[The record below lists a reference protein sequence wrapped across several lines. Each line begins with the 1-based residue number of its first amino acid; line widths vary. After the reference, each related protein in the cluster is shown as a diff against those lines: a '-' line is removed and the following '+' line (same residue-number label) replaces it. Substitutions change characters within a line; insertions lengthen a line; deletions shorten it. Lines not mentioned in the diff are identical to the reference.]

1 MQLFS
6 KCLHLIVAIAVTS
19 GHVAVSSSKAFS
31 AEPINIILINAD
43 DLGFGDLGCYG
54 QKVIPTPSLDRMARE
69 GMRFTQFY
77 AGSTVCAPS
86 RSVLMTGLHTGHTP
100 VRGNGGKEQQT
111 LPASSVTIAEVCK
124 KHGYRTGLIGKWG
137 LGEEET
143 EGHPLNQGFDF
154 FYGYL
159 NQVHAHNHYPEFLWR
174 NLQRE
179 PLPNVVQ
186 KPPQQP
192 NSLGGM
198 AKVKKVFANDR
209 FIVETEAFLDEN
221 KSQPFFLYLA
231 LVLPHANNE
240 ARGMS
245 GNGSES
251 PNIGKFSDKPWD
263 EPSRGFAAMVSDVD
277 LAVGKVLAKLE
288 QLGID
293 ERTLVLFTSDNGP
306 HQEAGHDLRLFNS
319 SGGLRGTKR
328 ALYEGGIRVPLI
340 ARLPNKIAPNS
351 ISNHISYQAD
361 LLATISNVLGD
372 TTQVETD
379 GISFFPTLLGNRE
392 EQKEH
397 AYLYWEFYEQGSRQ
411 AVRFGHW
418 KAIREPMLTGDIQ
431 LFDLATDEKEQTD
444 LAANQA
450 ELVKKAAEMMD
461 QAHRSDPR
469 WPVPQKNSA
478 PQKKSSSQKKKQ
490 P

>member
-1 MQLFS
+1 MRLFS
-6 KCLHLIVAIAVTS
+6 LGRYCFF
-19 GHVAVSSSKAFS
+19 AFC
-31 AEPINIILINAD
+31 AFNLAAFLAADEITRPEKLNVILINAD
-43 DLGFGDLGCYG
+43 DLGYGDLGCYG
-54 QKVIPTPSLDRMARE
+54 QKQIPTPSLDRMARE
-69 GMRFTQFY
+69 GIRFTQFY

-100 VRGNGGKEQQT
+100 VRGNGSREQQT
-111 LPASSVTIAEVCK
+111 LPAASLTVAELCQK
-124 KHGYRTGLIGKWG
+124 RGYRTGLIGKWG

-186 KPPQQP
+186 KPPKQP

-198 AKVKKVFANDR
+198 ATDKKVFANDR
-209 FIVETEAFLDEN
+209 FIAESLDFIEQN

-251 PNIGKFSDKPWD
+251 PNISKFADKAWD
-263 EPSRGFAAMVSDVD
+263 EPSRGFAAMVTDVD
-277 LAVGKVLAKLE
+277 LAVEKVLAKLQE
-288 QLGID
+288 AGID
-293 ERTLVLFTSDNGP
+293 DRTLVLFTSDNGP
-306 HQEAGHDLRLFNS
+306 HQEAGHDMKLFDS
-319 SGGLRGTKR
+319 SGGLRGSKR

-340 ARLPNKIAPNS
+340 ARLPKTIAPNCVTP
-351 ISNHISYQAD
+351 HISYQAD
-361 LLATISNVLGD
+361 ILATIAELIGAPIPKD
-372 TTQVETD
+372 TD
-379 GISFFPTLLGNRE
+379 GISFLPTLLGNSQ

-397 AYLYWEFYEQGSRQ
+397 RYLYWEFYEQGSRQ
-411 AVRFGHW
+411 AVRFGSW
-418 KAIREPMLTGDIQ
+418 KAIREPMLTGNIQ
-431 LFDLATDEKEQTD
+431 LFDLSTDPSEQFNLAEEKREIVRQAT
-444 LAANQA
+444 A
-450 ELVKKAAEMMD
+450 MMD
-461 QAHRSDPR
+461 EAHRPDPR
-469 WPVPQKNSA
+469 WPIPM
-478 PQKKSSSQKKKQ
+478 KKK
-490 P
+490 

>member
-1 MQLFS
+1 MQFFS
-6 KCLHLIVAIAVTS
+6 KCFHLIVAIALTS
-19 GHVAVSSSKAFS
+19 GLFAVSSSKAFS

-174 NLQRE
+174 NLQRQ

-209 FIVETEAFLDEN
+209 FIEETEAFLDEN

-251 PNIGKFSDKPWD
+251 PNIGKFADKPWD

-306 HQEAGHDLRLFNS
+306 HQEAGHDLQLFNS

-328 ALYEGGIRVPLI
+328 ALYEGGIRVPFI
-340 ARLPNKIAPNS
+340 ARLPKKIAPNS

-379 GISFFPTLLGNRE
+379 GISFFPTLLGNKE
-392 EQKEH
+392 EQQEH

-411 AVRFGHW
+411 AVRFGNW

-431 LFDLATDEKEQTD
+431 LYDLAVDEKEQTN
-444 LAANQA
+444 LAANHA

-469 WPVPQKNSA
+469 WPVPQKNST
-478 PQKKSSSQKKKQ
+478 PQKKPASPKKKQ

>member
-1 MQLFS
+1 MRSLNFWR
-6 KCLHLIVAIAVTS
+6 IALS
-19 GHVAVSSSKAFS
+19 ILLSIPLADSIR
-31 AEPINIILINAD
+31 AEGETRSQKVNVILINAD
-43 DLGFGDLGCYG
+43 DLGYGDLGCYG
-54 QKVIPTPSLDRMARE
+54 QKQIPTPALDTMARE

-111 LPASSVTIAEVCK
+111 LPATSVTVAELCK
-124 KHGYRTGLIGKWG
+124 SQGYRTALIGKWG

-179 PLPNVVQ
+179 PLPNIVQ
-186 KPPQQP
+186 KPPKQP
-192 NSLGGM
+192 SSLGGM
-198 AKVKKVFANDR
+198 ATEKKVFANDR
-209 FIVETEAFLDEN
+209 FIAESLDFIEQN
-221 KSQPFFLYLA
+221 KEQTFFLYLA

-251 PNIGKFSDKPWD
+251 PNISKFADKPWD
-263 EPSRGFAAMVSDVD
+263 EASRGFAAMVTDVD
-277 LAVGKVLAKLE
+277 LAVGKVLDKLKAA
-288 QLGID
+288 GID
-293 ERTLVLFTSDNGP
+293 DRTMVLFTSDNGP
-306 HQEAGHDLRLFNS
+306 HQEAGHDLQLFNS

-340 ARLPNKIAPNS
+340 ARLPKAIAANS
-351 ISNHISYQAD
+351 VTPHIAYQAD
-361 LLATISNVLGD
+361 ILSTVADLIGEPAPKNL
-372 TTQVETD
+372 D
-379 GISFFPTLLGNRE
+379 GISFLPTLQGNADAQEAHR
-392 EQKEH
+392 
-397 AYLYWEFYEQGSRQ
+397 YLYWEFYEQGSRQ
-411 AVRFGHW
+411 AVRFGRW

-431 LFDLATDEKEQTD
+431 LFDLSVDEAETKNIASRHSEVLKQ
-444 LAANQA
+444 AAA
-450 ELVKKAAEMMD
+450 MMD
-461 QAHRSDPR
+461 EAHRPDPK
-469 WPVPQKNSA
+469 WPVPQK
-478 PQKKSSSQKKKQ
+478 KK
-490 P
+490 

>member
-1 MQLFS
+1 MRLFS
-6 KCLHLIVAIAVTS
+6 LGRYCLF
-19 GHVAVSSSKAFS
+19 AFCVFS
-31 AEPINIILINAD
+31 LTGLLAADEITQSEKINVILINAD
-43 DLGFGDLGCYG
+43 DLGYGDLGCYG
-54 QKVIPTPSLDRMARE
+54 QKQIPTPSLDRMARE

-111 LPASSVTIAEVCK
+111 LPASSLTVAELCQK
-124 KHGYRTGLIGKWG
+124 RGYRTGLIGKWG

-186 KPPQQP
+186 KPPKQP

-198 AKVKKVFANDR
+198 ATDKKVFANDR
-209 FIVETEAFLDEN
+209 FIAESLDFIEQN

-251 PNIGKFSDKPWD
+251 PNISKFADKPWD
-263 EPSRGFAAMVSDVD
+263 DPSRGFAAMVTDVD
-277 LAVGKVLAKLE
+277 SAVEKVLAKLQE
-288 QLGID
+288 AGID
-293 ERTLVLFTSDNGP
+293 DRTLVLFTSDNGP
-306 HQEAGHDLRLFNS
+306 HQEAGHDLKLFDS

-340 ARLPNKIAPNS
+340 ARLPKAIAPNS
-351 ISNHISYQAD
+351 VTPHISYQAD
-361 LLATISNVLGD
+361 ILATIAELIGAPVPKD
-372 TTQVETD
+372 TD
-379 GISFFPTLLGNRE
+379 GISFVPTLFGNSQ
-392 EQKEH
+392 EQEVH
-397 AYLYWEFYEQGSRQ
+397 RYLYWEFYEQGSRQ
-411 AVRFGHW
+411 AVRFGSW
-418 KAIREPMLTGDIQ
+418 KAIREPMLTGNIQ
-431 LFDLATDEKEQTD
+431 LFDLSTDPSEQFNLADEKREVVGE
-444 LAANQA
+444 AA
-450 ELVKKAAEMMD
+450 VMMD
-461 QAHRSDPR
+461 EAHRPDPR
-469 WPVPQKNSA
+469 WPVPT
-478 PQKKSSSQKKKQ
+478 KKK
-490 P
+490 

>member
-1 MQLFS
+1 MRLLNLWRIALSILFS
-6 KCLHLIVAIAVTS
+6 IPLADSIHADGPNPSQK
-19 GHVAVSSSKAFS
+19 
-31 AEPINIILINAD
+31 INVILINAD
-43 DLGFGDLGCYG
+43 DLGYGDLGCYG
-54 QKVIPTPSLDRMARE
+54 QKQIPTPALDTMARE

-111 LPASSVTIAEVCK
+111 LPAASVTVAEICK
-124 KHGYRTGLIGKWG
+124 KQGYRTGLIGKWG

-179 PLPNVVQ
+179 PLPNIVQ
-186 KPPQQP
+186 KPPKQP

-198 AKVKKVFANDR
+198 ATEKKVFANDR
-209 FIVETEAFLDEN
+209 FIAESVDFIEQN
-221 KSQPFFLYLA
+221 KEQPFFLYLA

-251 PNIGKFSDKPWD
+251 PNISKFADKPWD
-263 EPSRGFAAMVSDVD
+263 EASRGFAAMVTDVD
-277 LAVGKVLAKLE
+277 LAVGKVLDKLKE
-288 QLGID
+288 AGID
-293 ERTLVLFTSDNGP
+293 DHTLVLFTSDNGP
-306 HQEAGHDLRLFNS
+306 HQEAGHDLQLFNS

-340 ARLPNKIAPNS
+340 ARLPKTIAANS
-351 ISNHISYQAD
+351 VTPHIAYQAD
-361 LLATISNVLGD
+361 ILSTVADLIGEPAPTNL
-372 TTQVETD
+372 D
-379 GISFFPTLLGNRE
+379 GISFLPTLQGNADAQEKHR
-392 EQKEH
+392 
-397 AYLYWEFYEQGSRQ
+397 YLYWEFYEQGSRQ
-411 AVRFGHW
+411 AVRFGQW

-431 LFDLATDEKEQTD
+431 LFDLSADETETTNIALNHAD
-444 LAANQA
+444 
-450 ELVKKAAEMMD
+450 LVKQAASMMD
-461 QAHRSDPR
+461 EAHRPDPK
-469 WPVPQKNSA
+469 WPVPQKNV
-478 PQKKSSSQKKKQ
+478 PQKKK
-490 P
+490 

>member
-1 MQLFS
+1 MRLFS
-6 KCLHLIVAIAVTS
+6 RTTCLLVTVLALNVTS
-19 GHVAVSSSKAFS
+19 LADEVKKDVKF
-31 AEPINIILINAD
+31 NVILINAD
-43 DLGFGDLGCYG
+43 DLGYGDLGCYG
-54 QKVIPTPSLDRMARE
+54 QKQIPTPALDRMASE

-111 LPASSVTIAEVCK
+111 LPTSSVTVAELCRK
-124 KHGYRTGLIGKWG
+124 NGYKTGLIGKWG

-174 NLQRE
+174 NLRRE

-186 KPPQQP
+186 KPPKQP

-198 AKVKKVFANDR
+198 ATERRVFANDR
-209 FIVETEAFLDEN
+209 FIAESIDFIDQN
-221 KSQPFFLYLA
+221 KNQPFFLYLA

-251 PNIGKFSDKPWD
+251 PNMAKFADKPWN
-263 EPSRGFAAMVSDVD
+263 EASRGFAAMVTDVD
-277 LAVGKVLAKLE
+277 LAVEKVLAKLKDA
-288 QLGID
+288 GID
-293 ERTLVLFTSDNGP
+293 DQTLVLFTSDNGP
-306 HQEAGHDLRLFNS
+306 HQEAGHDLTLFNS

-340 ARLPNKIAPNS
+340 ARLPNKIAPNGVTP
-351 ISNHISYQAD
+351 HIAYQAD
-361 LLATISNVLGD
+361 ILATVAQLIGEPTPN
-372 TTQVETD
+372 ETD
-379 GISFFPTLLGNRE
+379 GLGFLPTLLGE
-392 EQKEH
+392 AKEQKEH
-397 AYLYWEFYEQGSRQ
+397 RYLYWEFYEQGSRQ
-411 AVRFGHW
+411 AVRFGNW
-418 KAIREPMLTGDIQ
+418 KAIREPMLTGNIQ
-431 LFDLATDEKEQTD
+431 LFDLSTDTSEMKN
-444 LAANQA
+444 LASSNPDI
-450 ELVKKAAEMMD
+450 VSKAAAMMAE
-461 QAHRSDPR
+461 AHRPDSR
-469 WPVPQKNSA
+469 WPIPQKN
-478 PQKKSSSQKKKQ
+478 K
-490 P
+490 